1 MRNPRLAPAF
11 KALRK
16 EGFFA
21 RQNFWCCQ
29 SCGCAAVPEDKAEA
43 YVFYHAQDKD
53 DLDRN
58 GSCYLAFGG
67 NGAKIVEILNANSI
81 KTEWDGSENS
91 RIKMI
96 CKEA

>member
-1 MRNPRLAPAF
+1 MNLTPAF

-29 SCGCAAVPEDKAEA
+29 SCGCAAVPEDKSEA
-43 YVFYHAQDKD
+43 YVFYHAQDKQ
-53 DLDRN
+53 DLVSK
-58 GSCYLAFGG
+58 GSCYLAWSGD
-67 NGAKIVEILNANSI
+67 GAKIVEVLTAHGI
-81 KTEWDGSENS
+81 KTEWDGSANT

-96 CKEA
+96 CKEV